1 MTDPNLPTRLVSSE
15 EREATV
21 DRLCTHFAEDHLA
34 EDELE
39 RRLDLAYGART
50 RADLMVLESD
60 LPELGVRPA
69 PTKVTAPLAAPVA
82 RIDPNRAVADRD
94 FIASIMSGTER
105 SGSWT
110 PARTTTSIS
119 VMGAA
124 ELDFRDVVF
133 ATAEVTVRVLA
144 VMGSAEIIV
153 PPGVR
158 VEWNGIAIMGGVA
171 VANPVDPPGPDAP
184 VIKITGLVCMGSVE
198 VVERERG
205 ETAREAK
212 KRLRA
217 TRKARRKL
225 GRGLDDPL
233 A

>member
-1 MTDPNLPTRLVSSE
+1 MTDPNLPTRLVSSV

-39 RRLDLAYGART
+39 RRLDLAYGAKT
-50 RADLMVLESD
+50 RADLLVLEGD
-60 LPELGVRPA
+60 LPELGVRPESTGVAA
-69 PTKVTAPLAAPVA
+69 PAAAPVA
-82 RIDPNRAVADRD
+82 RIDPNKVVGERD
-94 FIASIMSGTER
+94 FIASIMSSTER
-105 SGSWT
+105 RGSWT
-110 PARTTTSIS
+110 PARLITSIS
-119 VMGAA
+119 IMGAA

-133 ATAEVTVRVLA
+133 ATDEVTVRVLA

-158 VEWNGIAIMGGVA
+158 VEWNGIAIMGGIA
-171 VANPVDPPGPDAP
+171 VANPVDPPGPNAP

-212 KRLRA
+212 KRLKA

-225 GRGLDDPL
+225 GPGPDDPL